1 MVKIF
6 DSTGYKVFSIFNGLL
21 LSLLAVL
28 CCIPLVHVLAIS
40 LNEAVTTSN
49 VTFWPVDFTAMA
61 YKYIMASTSFWR
73 SMWISI
79 ERVALG
85 TLLNMIL
92 TIIVAYPLSKDAR
105 TFRHRRKYV
114 WIFMVTM
121 LFSGGLIPWYLT
133 IKFTG
138 LIDNL
143 GALIIPGA
151 VSVYNIVLLL
161 NFFRQL
167 PRELEEAAFIDGAG
181 HWTVLW
187 KIFVPTSTAAIATL
201 TLFSMVGHWNSWF
214 DGLILMNRPENYP
227 LQSYMQTIV
236 ISQNF
241 QMMTSESYKMLQL
254 LSNRT
259 VISAQIFVGAVPI
272 LIVYPFLQKYFA
284 KGIVL
289 GSVKG

>member
-6 DSTGYKVFSIFNGLL
+6 DSTGYKVFSIFNCLL
-21 LSLLAVL
+21 LSLLAIL
-28 CCIPLVHVLAIS
+28 CFLPLVHVLAIS

-49 VTFWPVDFTAMA
+49 VTFWPVDFTAIA

-138 LIDNL
+138 LIDKL

-241 QMMTSESYKMLQL
+241 QLMTSESYKMLQL

>member
-6 DSTGYKVFSIFNGLL
+6 DSTGYKVFSIFNCLL
-21 LSLLAVL
+21 LSLLAIL
-28 CCIPLVHVLAIS
+28 CFLPLVHVLAIS

-49 VTFWPVDFTAMA
+49 VTFWPVDFTAIA

-241 QMMTSESYKMLQL
+241 QLMTSESYKMLQL